1 MIKDYFLIPWK
12 ELNRRKL
19 RSWLTLVGVFIGI
32 AAIISLISLG
42 QGLQNAITGQ
52 LSSLGT
58 DKLMVMSKGG
68 SFGSGST
75 GTVKLLEGDLEAVQG
90 VSGVK
95 TATGIIY
102 NTGRVE
108 FNDLV
113 RYNFVEGIPTEEDN
127 YKLFTQMQNY
137 KLLSGRGLQP
147 GDKYKAVV
155 GYEYTNPDFFGREVS
170 VGEKILVKDEEFK
183 IVGIY
188 QKIGSPPDDKA
199 VIIPIDAYQE
209 LFGKPQEISMMIVQV
224 DAGEEPSL
232 VAEEVKK
239 ELRDYRNLKEKEEDF
254 SVQTPEQLFSS
265 FGTILDIVQI
275 VLIGIAGISL
285 LVGGINIM
293 NSMYTSVLQKT
304 KEIGVM
310 KALGAKNYQIM
321 AFFLVEAGLY
331 GLGGGIVGVVGGML
345 IAKLVEFGVTY
356 ALGPYLVIK
365 FSWWLI
371 GGTLLFSFLV
381 GALSGLAPAY
391 RASKLNPVESL
402 RYE

>member
-1 MIKDYFLIPWK
+1 
-12 ELNRRKL
+12 
-19 RSWLTLVGVFIGI
+19 
-32 AAIISLISLG
+32 
-42 QGLQNAITGQ
+42 
-52 LSSLGT
+52 
-58 DKLMVMSKGG
+58 
-68 SFGSGST
+68 
-75 GTVKLLEGDLEAVQG
+75 
-90 VSGVK
+90 
-95 TATGIIY
+95 
-102 NTGRVE
+102 
-108 FNDLV
+108 
-113 RYNFVEGIPTEEDN
+113 
-127 YKLFTQMQNY
+127 
-137 KLLSGRGLQP
+137 
-147 GDKYKAVV
+147 
-155 GYEYTNPDFFGREVS
+155 
-170 VGEKILVKDEEFK
+170 
-183 IVGIY
+183 
-188 QKIGSPPDDKA
+188 
-199 VIIPIDAYQE
+199 
-209 LFGKPQEISMMIVQV
+209 
-224 DAGEEPSL
+224 
-232 VAEEVKK
+232 
-239 ELRDYRNLKEKEEDF
+239 LRDYRNLKEKEEDF